1 MIKSKESKSRPKMS
15 VYIATS
21 IDGFIARKDHGL
33 DWLEKITPPS
43 NNRDE
48 DYGFKNFLGSVD
60 SLIIGKNTYNI
71 AISAGVDKWPYQGKR
86 VIVLTS
92 TLSLVENQAE
102 IYSGDIIHLIER
114 LHAEGI
120 KHIYVDGGKTISQ
133 FLNQGLIDEITITMI
148 PVILGSG
155 ISLFHNVVCES
166 WYRLDSLQS
175 YSNNLVQLHYITI
188 R

>member
-1 MIKSKESKSRPKMS
+1 MIKPKEIKSRPKMS

-21 IDGFIARKDHGL
+21 MDGFIARKDHGL
-33 DWLEKITPPS
+33 DWLETITPP
-43 NNRDE
+43 NNSDE
-48 DYGFKNFLGSVD
+48 DYGFKKFLGSVD
-60 SLIIGKNTYNI
+60 TLIMGRNTYNI
-71 AISAGVDKWPYQGKR
+71 AISAGIDKWPYQGKR

-92 TLSLVENQAE
+92 TLSSVENQAE
-102 IYSGDIIHLIER
+102 IYTGDIIHLIER

-133 FLNQGLIDEITITMI
+133 FLNQGLIDDITITMI

-166 WYRLDSLQS
+166 WYRLESLQS
-175 YSNNLVQLHYITI
+175 YSNNLVQLRYVTI